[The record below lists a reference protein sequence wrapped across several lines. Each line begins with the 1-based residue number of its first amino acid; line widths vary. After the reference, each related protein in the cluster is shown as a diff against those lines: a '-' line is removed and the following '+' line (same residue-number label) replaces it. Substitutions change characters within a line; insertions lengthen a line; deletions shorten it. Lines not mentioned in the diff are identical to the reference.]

1 MFWKLRKGSKVK
13 GQSKNLSAYDKK
25 EKKICEPFFKVM
37 KVEKV
42 KRANKDTSEIFCPFK
57 RGTSLCD
64 VLLRW
69 SVDWGRGG

>member
-1 MFWKLRKGSKVK
+1 MTKRK
-13 GQSKNLSAYDKK
+13 
-25 EKKICEPFFKVM
+25 KKICEPFFKVM

-42 KRANKDTSEIFCPFK
+42 KRANKDTSEIFFVLPKKVHLFV
-57 RGTSLCD
+57 R